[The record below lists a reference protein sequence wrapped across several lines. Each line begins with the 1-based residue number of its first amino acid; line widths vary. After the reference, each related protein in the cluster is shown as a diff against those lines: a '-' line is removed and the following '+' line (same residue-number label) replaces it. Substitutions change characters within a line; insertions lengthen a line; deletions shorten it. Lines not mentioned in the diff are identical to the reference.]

1 MAARRPKTAP
11 PVVDPPVTWRDGVH
25 LTGTSIWCDALRARD
40 VCFVSRADA
49 VTAARHGQ
57 LCATAETL
65 ALLGGA
71 EGRRQPES
79 VLAVPYA
86 RPFTLGTRRIELIR
100 SGAGLGGASLLVD
113 IDGMRVVYAG
123 AIDVRGGGLGGVA
136 DVRSCDTVILD
147 AALAAPGVVFE
158 PTAALI
164 ERLVDHVRATL
175 AAGGT
180 AVLLVSSPARGLD
193 VAAALS
199 AAAIP
204 IAAHRA
210 IGQAARRIGADP
222 LPQFSPSRSRALL
235 WPIAARDAL
244 SKLTRPAG
252 TTVALISGR
261 ALAEPGLAADLGADC
276 AFAWT
281 CHASADE
288 LAAYVEACGARTI
301 YFTHRHAE
309 TMAARLDGGS
319 RVARTLGPPM
329 QMQLF
334 E

>member
-1 MAARRPKTAP
+1 MPAA
-11 PVVDPPVTWRDGVH
+11 PVGDPPVTWRDGVH

-65 ALLGGA
+65 ALLGNPDRG
-71 EGRRQPES
+71 RQPES

-100 SGAGLGGASLLVD
+100 SGAGIGGASLLVD
-113 IDGMRVVYAG
+113 VDGMRVVYAG
-123 AIDVRGGGLGGVA
+123 AIDPRGGGLGGVA

-147 AALAAPGVVFE
+147 ADLAAPAITFE
-158 PTAALI
+158 PAAAVI
-164 ERLVDHVRATL
+164 ARVIDHVRATL
-175 AAGGT
+175 RAAGT
-180 AVLLVSSPARGLD
+180 AVLLVGSPVRGLD
-193 VAAALS
+193 VAAAL
-199 AAAIP
+199 AAAELP
-204 IAAHRA
+204 VAAHRS
-210 IGQAARRIGADP
+210 IVQAARRVGAEP
-222 LPQFSPSRSRALL
+222 LPQFSPARTRALL

-244 SKLTRPAG
+244 AKLSLPAT

-261 ALAEPGLAADLGADC
+261 VLAEPGLVASLGAERG
-276 AFAWT
+276 FAWT

-319 RVARTLGPPM
+319 RIARTLGPPM